1 MYYGGMCYFIKLVKD
16 QCKLAAVCL
25 WLIMAENKVYNKN
38 CCVVVSSISILIN
51 T

>member
-1 MYYGGMCYFIKLVKD
+1 MCYFIKLVKD

-25 WLIMAENKVYNKN
+25 WLIMAENKVYNN
-38 CCVVVSSISILIN
+38 CCVMVSSILILIN